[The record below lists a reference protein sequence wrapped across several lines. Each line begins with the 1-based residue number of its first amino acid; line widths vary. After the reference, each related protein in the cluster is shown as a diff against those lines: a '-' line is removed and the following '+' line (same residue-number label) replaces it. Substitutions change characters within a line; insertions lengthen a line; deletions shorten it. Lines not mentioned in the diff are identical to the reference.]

1 MEKKVLT
8 EICHQKFVWLG
19 TFGITNNH
27 LLHYFSFLSHWKLKV
42 KSSVISNVRFPT
54 MVICYY
60 PIPVMIVCSTTFKT
74 IAAVGSKFKIKLR
87 VLFSPFFFKSKDE
100 NLCFFLLRWINSRAF
115 LRGKNH
121 AIFSLGA
128 IHKWCHPLRRKGEST
143 KRWRYSISLF
153 SKMGDKGEGGVK
165 KSQKM
170 GDVINRRPL
179 RSLQKLTLIIG
190 SYLQHIIMI

>member
-1 MEKKVLT
+1 MKKKVLT

-27 LLHYFSFLSHWKLKV
+27 LLHYFFISSHWKLKV

-128 IHKWCHPLRRKGEST
+128 IHKWRHPFRRKGEST

-165 KSQKM
+165 NLKKWVTSFM
-170 GDVINRRPL
+170 DVAMKVCSTDAVFP
-179 RSLQKLTLIIG
+179 
-190 SYLQHIIMI
+190 